1 MRERAKNKQKSLPN
15 PVKDV
20 IIVGGG
26 LAGLINAIQLAR
38 AGLSVLVIEKKA
50 YPFHKV
56 CGEYISN
63 EVVPFLRSID
73 AYPEHLQPVPIT
85 RFLLTSTTGRTGTMP
100 LDLGGFGISR
110 YALDHFLYERAQQ
123 AGAQFMLNTSVQTV
137 DFQEDAFTVTL
148 PQGEQQ
154 EAKLVIGA
162 YGKRA
167 KLDKQLQRPFME
179 QRSPYIGVKY
189 HVQTDFPDDQ
199 IALHNFRGGY
209 CGLSRVEDERYNMCY
224 LGSRAEL
231 RRYGSIPEMEAAT
244 LWENPFLR
252 EVFQH
257 GTFLLEKPEVINE
270 ISFAPKEPVIEHI
283 LMSGDTAGL
292 ITPLCGNGMA
302 MAIHSAKILSEL
314 IVQHYPSPHFDRL
327 TLEKAYTQAWRR
339 QFAARLRVGRNVQK
353 LFGHPISSALGV
365 QLVRSFPPIAQ
376 KLMRYTHGK
385 VF

>member
-1 MRERAKNKQKSLPN
+1 M
-15 PVKDV
+15 KDV

-26 LAGLINAIQLAR
+26 LAGLINAIQVAR
-38 AGLSVLVIEKKA
+38 AGLEVLLIEKKA

-110 YALDHFLYERAQQ
+110 YTLDHFLYKKAQQ
-123 AGAQFMLNTSVQTV
+123 AGARFLLNTSVQAI
-137 DFQEDAFTVTL
+137 DFQGDTFTVTL

-189 HVQTDFPDDQ
+189 HVQTNFPDDQ

-209 CGLSRVEDERYNMCY
+209 CGLSRVEDGRYNMCY

-231 RRYGSIPEMEAAT
+231 RKYGSIPEMEEAT
-244 LWENPFLR
+244 LWKNPFLG

-270 ISFAPKEPVIEHI
+270 VSFAPKEPVVDHI

-314 IVQHYPSPHFDRL
+314 ILQYYPSPHFDRL
-327 TLEKAYTQAWRR
+327 ALETAYTRAWRR
-339 QFAARLRVGRNVQK
+339 QFATRLWVGRNVQK

-365 QLVRSFPPIAQ
+365 QLVRSFQPMAR
-376 KLMRYTHGK
+376 KMMRYTHGK

>member
-1 MRERAKNKQKSLPN
+1 M
-15 PVKDV
+15 KDV

-26 LAGLINAIQLAR
+26 LAGLISALQLAK
-38 AGLSVLVIEKKA
+38 AGLAVLVIEKKT

-85 RFLLTSTTGRTGTMP
+85 RFLLTSTTGRVGTMP

-123 AGAQFMLNTSVQTV
+123 AGAQFLLSTSVQSI
-137 DFQEDAFTVTL
+137 DFQEDTFTVTL

-189 HVQTDFPDDQ
+189 HVHTDFPNDQ

-209 CGLSRVEDERYNMCY
+209 CGLSRVEDGRYNMCY

-231 RRYGSIPEMEAAT
+231 RQYGNIPEMEAAT
-244 LWENPFLR
+244 LWKNPFLR

-270 ISFAPKEPVIEHI
+270 VSFAPKEPVIEHI
-283 LMSGDTAGL
+283 LMAGDTAGL

-302 MAIHSAKILSEL
+302 MAIHSAKILSDL
-314 IVQHYPSPHFDRL
+314 IVQHYPSPHFNRSA
-327 TLEKAYTQAWRR
+327 LEKAYTRAWRR
-339 QFAARLRVGRNVQK
+339 QFALRLRVGRNVQK
-353 LFGHPISSALGV
+353 LFGHPLSSALGV
-365 QLVRSFPPIAQ
+365 QLVRSFQPVARRM
-376 KLMRYTHGK
+376 MRHTHGK